1 MFREMRR
8 KKQILT
14 PEKSI
19 EILKNSQAALLTS
32 FSSSRMRILPKAMAL
47 RQYVVYFGG
56 TIWSCS
62 ILTPE
67 KSIEILKKGTS
78 GVLALSGDDG
88 YPYAVPLSYVYE
100 NSMLYFHGAKEGHK
114 IDAIRTC
121 DKASFCVVE
130 QSFSRIERLDI
141 WLSFRTTFLFFSD
154 IEKNRF
160 CTTMV

>member
-8 KKQILT
+8 KKQ
-14 PEKSI
+14 
-19 EILKNSQAALLTS
+19 
-32 FSSSRMRILPKAMAL
+32 
-47 RQYVVYFGG
+47 
-56 TIWSCS
+56 

-130 QSFSRIERLDI
+130 QDHIVPPKYTTYYRSAIAFGRIRILEDEKEVRRAA
-141 WLSFRTTFLFFSD
+141 WLLEIGRAH
-154 IEKNRF
+154 
-160 CTTMV
+160 V

>member
-8 KKQILT
+8 KKQ
-14 PEKSI
+14 
-19 EILKNSQAALLTS
+19 
-32 FSSSRMRILPKAMAL
+32 
-47 RQYVVYFGG
+47 
-56 TIWSCS
+56 

-121 DKASFCVVE
+121 DKASFC
-130 QSFSRIERLDI
+130 SRAGPYRSAKIHNVLPERHCF
-141 WLSFRTTFLFFSD
+141 WQNPHSGG
-154 IEKNRF
+154 
-160 CTTMV
+160 

>member
-8 KKQILT
+8 KKQ
-14 PEKSI
+14 
-19 EILKNSQAALLTS
+19 
-32 FSSSRMRILPKAMAL
+32 
-47 RQYVVYFGG
+47 
-56 TIWSCS
+56 

-114 IDAIRTC
+114 IDATRTC

-130 QSFSRIERLDI
+130 QDHIVPPKYTTYYRSAIAFGRIRILEDEKEVRRAAWLLAVRYYPEDTESGRQEEINKYWKSLCMMEFSIEHLTGKE
-141 WLSFRTTFLFFSD
+141 S
-154 IEKNRF
+154 IELR
-160 CTTMV
+160 

>member
-8 KKQILT
+8 KKQ
-14 PEKSI
+14 
-19 EILKNSQAALLTS
+19 
-32 FSSSRMRILPKAMAL
+32 
-47 RQYVVYFGG
+47 
-56 TIWSCS
+56 

-130 QSFSRIERLDI
+130 QDHIVPPKYTTYYRSAIAFGRIDRK
-141 WLSFRTTFLFFSD
+141 S
-154 IEKNRF
+154 
-160 CTTMV
+160 VV